1 MGATENRTDMGKV
14 PEPRLRMVPAGTHF
28 AATPSS
34 AASDEMAKRPADA
47 RFAAKSGEGEDV
59 PRPAGKRF
67 AAPAASAADVG
78 PTARPAGKRFA
89 TPEAPAP
96 EPEAD
101 AAVTTSL
108 PGDSFADLS
117 EESARVAALESL
129 DAPVPGTAA
138 SATPQTDATTPPAEE
153 ADVTRVQPAP
163 APAPAP
169 RAQAAPAAAPH
180 VQPAAPV
187 RPVPAAPATA
197 PRGPVEGGQHE
208 GAEVKRR
215 KKPVL
220 AIVLIVLGAILLLV
234 AGGLYIATQMR
245 YREAQETYTEMQSY
259 TVESDE
265 GDGVPSVDF
274 EALAQINPDIVGW
287 IYIPG
292 TPINYP
298 VVQTTDNTTYLDRL
312 FDGTPN
318 ESGTIFMDMANTPPG
333 MYDQQTTLYGHH
345 TYDGSMFQTVDDT
358 TDQAAFDRIEV
369 AYYITRTATYVMTP
383 LLTAQV
389 DETYV
394 AARQPNF
401 LGEGESLAGYLE
413 DMLAQAKA
421 VAPDAEERIA
431 TADSVMSLVT
441 CAGEIV
447 PRTTRAVMVL
457 TVDRMIGH
465 GL

>member
-1 MGATENRTDMGKV
+1 MSATENRTDAGKV

-28 AATPSS
+28 ASAPADASS
-34 AASDEMAKRPADA
+34 DDDAPRPAGA
-47 RFAAKSGEGEDV
+47 RFAAKPGEGEDV
-59 PRPAGKRF
+59 PRPAGRRF
-67 AAPAASAADVG
+67 AAPAAPAADVE
-78 PTARPAGKRFA
+78 PAARPAGKRFA
-89 TPEAPAP
+89 RPEAPAP
-96 EPEAD
+96 EPAPD
-101 AAVTTSL
+101 TAVTTSL

-129 DAPVPGTAA
+129 DAPVTGAA
-138 SATPQTDATTPPAEE
+138 
-153 ADVTRVQPAP
+153 AP
-163 APAPAP
+163 APPQADAAAPSAEKANAPKARPVQAPAP

-187 RPVPAAPATA
+187 RPAPVAAPAQT
-197 PRGPVEGGQHE
+197 PRGSAERAQHE

-401 LGEGESLAGYLE
+401 LGEGESLEGYLE
-413 DMLAQAKA
+413 DMLAQAQA
-421 VAPDAEERIA
+421 AAPDAEGRIA